1 MGLSSVVQLMHAPIH
16 LFELCPRLLVFR
28 VIHVMARKKKGKG
41 TWAQTNNI
49 SETVP
54 EVSAEIKSEI
64 MSFFPVGN

>member
-1 MGLSSVVQLMHAPIH
+1 MSWR
-16 LFELCPRLLVFR
+16 E
-28 VIHVMARKKKGKG
+28 KKKGKG